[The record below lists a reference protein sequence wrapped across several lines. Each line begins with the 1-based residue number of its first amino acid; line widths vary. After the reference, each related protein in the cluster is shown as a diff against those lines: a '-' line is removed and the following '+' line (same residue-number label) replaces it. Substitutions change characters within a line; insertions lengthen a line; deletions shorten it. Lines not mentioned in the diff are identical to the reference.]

1 MGLDRYNDMCPPVSY
16 HAEHSSAY
24 ASLPP
29 LPTNPLLMFVLCL
42 LGTSACLPYVKEA
55 FPDPPGEVGVAVH
68 QALGHVNDSYFYL
81 SYSLSDVCLPCETG
95 SFLKAGNHDCF
106 HTPGSAAPSS
116 LAAHSSFFLNIRQ
129 TRRCFVLTG
138 SFMLLKFRMPKSVL
152 PSAPCHSHI
161 LHTSSKAEPE
171 VLLLDHA
178 FQLRSVYCVPSK
190 CSVTG
195 MVKDIKER

>member
-1 MGLDRYNDMCPPVSY
+1 M
-16 HAEHSSAY
+16 
-24 ASLPP
+24 
-29 LPTNPLLMFVLCL
+29 
-42 LGTSACLPYVKEA
+42 
-55 FPDPPGEVGVAVH
+55 H

-81 SYSLSDVCLPCETG
+81 SCSLSDVCLPCETG
-95 SFLKAGNHDCF
+95 SFLKARNHVCF

-116 LAAHSSFFLNIRQ
+116 LVAHSSFFLSIWQ
-129 TRRCFVLTG
+129 IRRCFVLTG
-138 SFMLLKFRMPKSVL
+138 SFMLLKFRMPKSAWL

-178 FQLRSVYCVPSK
+178 FQLRNVYSVLSK

-195 MVKDIKER
+195 LVKKIKER